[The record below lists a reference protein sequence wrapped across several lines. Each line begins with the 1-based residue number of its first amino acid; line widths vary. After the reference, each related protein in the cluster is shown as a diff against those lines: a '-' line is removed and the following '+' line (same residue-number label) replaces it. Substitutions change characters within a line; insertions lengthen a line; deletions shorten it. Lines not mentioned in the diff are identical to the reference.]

1 MGLAGSAG
9 SLAPRCCV
17 WPHKTSGVLGAGFM
31 GVDDASPTERPWL
44 LLPKGFPPAFL
55 LSGCGFLGLQGPG
68 SQALPAGFAFWVVS
82 CYFFF
87 LWVLQHRAA
96 GHDREILQGMRG
108 PSSVGTEH
116 QEPLSTS
123 PSFHQLQNK
132 TPRWD
137 FGAGPGGRG
146 AFLLSD
152 SQGGRSDPLS
162 SDLICLCVFGQ
173 KLPLFWGKGIF
184 SSDFFCFGMFFSL
197 DTNQCQRRATQEEK
211 SLWKEL

>member
-1 MGLAGSAG
+1 MWLFGFAGSRLAGA
-9 SLAPRCCV
+9 
-17 WPHKTSGVLGAGFM
+17 
-31 GVDDASPTERPWL
+31 ASWL
-44 LLPKGFPPAFL
+44 
-55 LSGCGFLGLQGPG
+55 CFLGRSML
-68 SQALPAGFAFWVVS
+68 
-82 CYFFF
+82 FFF

-96 GHDREILQGMRG
+96 GHDREILQGMCG

-123 PSFHQLQNK
+123 PSFHQLRNR

-152 SQGGRSDPLS
+152 SQGGRSDPLP